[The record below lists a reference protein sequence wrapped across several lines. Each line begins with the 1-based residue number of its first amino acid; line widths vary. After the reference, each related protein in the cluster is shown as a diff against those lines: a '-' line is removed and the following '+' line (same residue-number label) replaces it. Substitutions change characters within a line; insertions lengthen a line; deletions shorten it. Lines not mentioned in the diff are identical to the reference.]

1 MIHALTFATYA
12 VTLNGRPVLPHVR
25 AAVVDNRV
33 FLPVRAVGN
42 ALGAVVTYD
51 PHGITVERRSRV
63 AHIVANI
70 SGTGVFRVVN
80 GRAYAPLR
88 RIATLFGMNV
98 GYDALARSVA
108 LTEGTRGTA
117 QLQPAQTVQA
127 PPTVIVGDAV
137 RPPLTVTVSP
147 SANAHV
153 HDPYPSISARFA
165 GAASLD
171 PHSLLVRIDDRD
183 VTADTSVLGDQ
194 VLITPRT
201 ALTPGTHM
209 VTISGRDITG
219 AAIAQQWS
227 FVDTFAF
234 SNAPPPA
241 RVPVYTIWIDRWI
254 TPGTNAF
261 DVYVQGA
268 PGLTGYV
275 GVDGVGGFFPLQV
288 YTANAYVAHVFVPN
302 GVNQPFARIAARLT
316 LPNGV
321 QQTIVLPQ
329 TINLTTPPL
338 QPNIVTPPPTPQPSP
353 RTVPTRRSV
362 DVPTAS
368 PSPSAPPRRSVLTTT
383 PAPLQRTPVPFAH
396 TLAPFGRTP
405 AVPSATPSHAP
416 TAAPLP
422 APAATPGPA
431 RTRRP
436 LVRRTPAPSPTPQQ

>member
-12 VTLNGRPVLPHVR
+12 VTLDGKPVLPHAR
-25 AAVVDNRV
+25 AAVVQNHV
-33 FLPVRAVGN
+33 LLPVRALGN
-42 ALGAVVTYD
+42 ALRADVGYDGRAHTITVQRGAHVATISARGAVR
-51 PHGITVERRSRV
+51 I
-63 AHIVANI
+63 
-70 SGTGVFRVVN
+70 VN
-80 GRAYAPLR
+80 GSAYAPLR
-88 RIATLFGMNV
+88 SVANAFGMDV
-98 GYDALARSVA
+98 AYDGLARTIALAQRAEPVA
-108 LTEGTRGTA
+108 A
-117 QLQPAQTVQA
+117 A
-127 PPTVIVGDAV
+127 PTVIVGDAV
-137 RPPLTVTVSP
+137 RPPLNVTVSP
-147 SANAHV
+147 AANAQV

-171 PHSLLVRIDDRD
+171 PHSLQVRIDERD

-194 VLITPRT
+194 VLITPRA
-201 ALTPGTHM
+201 ALTPGTHV

-241 RVPVYTIWIDRWI
+241 RVPVYAIWIDRWI

-288 YTANAYVAHVFVPN
+288 YTANAYVAHVVVPN

-338 QPNIVTPPPTPQPSP
+338 QPNIVTPAPTPRPSP
-353 RTVPTRRSV
+353 RAVPTRRSV

-368 PSPSAPPRRSVLTTT
+368 PSPSAAPGRSVLTTT
-383 PAPLQRTPVPFAH
+383 PAPLRRTPVPFPH
-396 TLAPFGRTP
+396 TPAPFTRAP
-405 AVPSATPSHAP
+405 AVPSATPSPAP

-422 APAATPGPA
+422 APTATPGPV

-436 LVRRTPAPSPTPQQ
+436 LVRRTPAPSPTPQ